1 MRILTIILY
10 TYIQQ
15 NKNTH
20 VIGLFHASK
29 KHKRTLILRQTF
41 DQENSVYLIGYKLN
55 IIIFFI
61 CGKIIPDGF
70 LMSMQFYTIQKG
82 GLVLE
87 YHNASRWVIDYS
99 SNKLLFDQFL
109 CDTW

>member
-10 TYIQQ
+10 IYIQQ

-20 VIGLFHASK
+20 VIGLFHTSK

-41 DQENSVYLIGYKLN
+41 DQENSVYLIGYKLH

-87 YHNASRWVIDYS
+87 YHNASR
-99 SNKLLFDQFL
+99 
-109 CDTW
+109 